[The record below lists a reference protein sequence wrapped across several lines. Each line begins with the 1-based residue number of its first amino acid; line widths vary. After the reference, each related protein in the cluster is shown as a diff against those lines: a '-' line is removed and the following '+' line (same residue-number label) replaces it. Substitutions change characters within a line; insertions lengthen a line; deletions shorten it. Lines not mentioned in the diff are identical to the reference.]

1 MCRILLTTDGTLD
14 PTRRLAGVQ
23 IRVLEMGRALQKH
36 GCEIGILGVQG
47 ESESGGMGRPIPA
60 RRGELERFKP
70 DAWVCPPLLLPRYR
84 RLLGACRLVLDCYE
98 APFASFLHYAAATP
112 PSRRKAAHTSYR
124 REMATYL
131 WAGGHASAL
140 LAANERQQ
148 ASLVTLLAMFG
159 WLDAFEPV
167 ERRVLIVPSGVPSD
181 LATDDRRRIQGQGP
195 VVLWAGGAY
204 PWFHVDI
211 VAAASELVL
220 DELPSV
226 RFLFAGLHGRDE
238 ALGSE
243 QRGGLCL
250 QRAIE
255 QSPRLR
261 RQTTFMPWLPYAE
274 RKHLYAS
281 ADVALSVHG
290 AQVETYFSMRG
301 RVLDFVG
308 AQLPLVASGGD
319 MLTEELGRAGA
330 ASLVPPGNSHGL
342 ARALLSLLRNVS
354 EREAMRTA
362 MRQVAIDHLSW
373 DRALEPLLLMCEG
386 APGVQSQ
393 KAYPRVQ
400 APPRVCLRAA
410 RELCVLP
417 AQSVRRRLRLA
428 ARR

>member
-1 MCRILLTTDGTLD
+1 
-14 PTRRLAGVQ
+14 VQ
-23 IRVLEMGRALQKH
+23 VRVLEMARALEKH
-36 GCEIGILGVQG
+36 GCEIGILGVHG
-47 ESESGGMGRPIPA
+47 DSESGGVGRPIPP
-60 RRGELERFKP
+60 RRQELERFKA
-70 DAWVCPPLLLPRYR
+70 DVWVCPPLLLPRYR
-84 RLLGACRLVLDCYE
+84 RLLGMCPLVLDCYE
-98 APFASFLHYAAATP
+98 APFASFLHYAASRP

-124 REMATYL
+124 REMATYM
-131 WAGGHASAL
+131 WAGGRANAL

-148 ASLVTLLAMFG
+148 ASLATLLAMFG

-181 LATDDRRRIQGQGP
+181 LVTDDRRRYSFLQGQGP

-204 PWFHVDI
+204 PWFDVDI
-211 VAAASELVL
+211 VAEASELVL
-220 DELPSV
+220 DELPSA

-238 ALGSE
+238 ALGTE
-243 QRGGLCL
+243 QRAGLCL

-261 RQTTFMPWLPYAE
+261 RQTTFVPWLPYAE
-274 RKHLYAS
+274 RKDLYAS

-319 MLTEELGRAGA
+319 TLTEELGRAGA

-342 ARALLSLLRNVS
+342 ARALLALLRS
-354 EREAMRTA
+354 PAEREAMRTA

-373 DRALEPLLLMCEG
+373 DRALEPLLLLCDG
-386 APGVQSQ
+386 VPGVRSQ

-400 APPRVCLRAA
+400 APPRVYLRAA
-410 RELCVLP
+410 RELWVLP
-417 AQSVRRRLRLA
+417 AQSARQRLRPLVRR
-428 ARR
+428 